1 MNVVQILSC
10 KGILKMG
17 INYKENIMLSIEM
30 LKSKKAILFD
40 LDGTI
45 LDDSNIWNEIYIEFV
60 KQECNV
66 IVSINQILK
75 DWYEHLEKF
84 KGNDLYKSYVIYL
97 VKKYGNNNLNLNA
110 DSLREKLYI
119 IANEY
124 VCKKV
129 KYKAYAPE
137 VIKKFKDLG
146 YILGL
151 GSISDIETFKKYNYL
166 NNNISQKMN
175 MFEYFDKIM
184 LYDDVINKKP
194 NPEVYIKLIK
204 ELDINPSECLVVED
218 SLSGV
223 QAGKNAGI
231 EVLNIPDEC
240 SSKHQSEIDN
250 IVDYK
255 LNNLKELFEILEQI

>member
-1 MNVVQILSC
+1 
-10 KGILKMG
+10 
-17 INYKENIMLSIEM
+17 MLSIEI
-30 LKSKKAILFD
+30 LRSKKAILFD

-45 LDDSNIWNEIYIEFV
+45 LDDSNTWNEIYIEFV

-97 VKKYGNNNLNLNA
+97 VKKYGNDKSNLNA

-119 IANEY
+119 IANQY
-124 VCKKV
+124 VCEKV
-129 KYKAYAPE
+129 KYKDYAPE
-137 VIKKFKDLG
+137 VIKRFKDLG

-151 GSISDIETFKKYNYL
+151 GSISDIETFKKYNYS
-166 NNNISQKMN
+166 NHNISKKMN
-175 MFEYFDKIM
+175 MFEYFDKII
-184 LYDDVINKKP
+184 LYEDVINKKP
-194 NPEVYIKLIK
+194 HPEVYLKLIK
-204 ELDINPSECLVVED
+204 TLNIPPSECLVIED

-231 EVLNIPDEC
+231 EVLNIPDIC
-240 SSKHQSEIDN
+240 SLNHQTEIDN

-255 LNNLKELFEILEQI
+255 LNNLKELFKIIE